1 MLETTIPLPW
11 FDIII
16 LLVVGILELIF
27 TIYLFVRY
35 ERSPAITAFS
45 FLSLCVTG
53 WVLTNGIGLFFA
65 RGGFAEDITYR
76 FSFIFAMFL
85 FSTLY
90 IFVLLFPYPKLQI
103 DGRRLLFMLMP
114 SAILT
119 PFIIWSHAFVVG
131 FKPTSSANTIFG
143 NDYWI
148 YSVYIIFM
156 FFLAMIEII
165 NRIKQL
171 EGIQKWR
178 MRVIYYA
185 LLFSGIIGFSNHL
198 ILPYIFQID
207 ASASLGPGS
216 SVIWLGSM
224 WYIIKKKI

>member
-1 MLETTIPLPW
+1 MSETTIPLPW
-11 FDIII
+11 FDVIV
-16 LLVVGILELIF
+16 LLVVGVLELIF

-53 WVLTNGIGLFFA
+53 WVLTNGIGLFFT
-65 RGGFAEDITYR
+65 RGGFVEDIMYR

-85 FSTLY
+85 FSLLY

-119 PFIIWSHAFVVG
+119 PFIIWSHALVEG
-131 FKPTSSANTIFG
+131 FERTSSANTIFG

-148 YSVYIIFM
+148 YSIYIFIM
-156 FFLAMIEII
+156 YILAMTEII
-165 NRIKQL
+165 NRIK
-171 EGIQKWR
+171 K
-178 MRVIYYA
+178 
-185 LLFSGIIGFSNHL
+185 
-198 ILPYIFQID
+198 
-207 ASASLGPGS
+207 
-216 SVIWLGSM
+216 
-224 WYIIKKKI
+224 